1 MAGTKRKRYKG
12 KIRYKPRAV
21 SLARTRVSLGGEW
34 DFTSELAGYME
45 DMWSHD
51 KYEGTEFQGIRLVR
65 ELV

>member
-1 MAGTKRKRYKG
+1 MASTKRKRNKG
-12 KIRYKPRAV
+12 RIRFKPRAV
-21 SLARTRVSLGGEW
+21 SLALTKVSLGGEW

-45 DMWSHD
+45 DMWSSD